1 MLLHVIAR
9 PGDCWAAMKHLLTEN
24 DEPQERRRRHVHRAI
39 AAYRALLAADVVE
52 QLDVPDA
59 EGRTAR
65 LTVDLQ
71 ADFALNQPLST
82 FALAAIGLLDPASET
97 YALDVVSVIESTLE
111 NPRPVLS
118 AQSFKARGEAVAAMK
133 SEGIEYEER
142 MELLEDVTYPQPLAE
157 LLDAAYETYRR
168 GHPWV
173 ADHELKPK
181 SIARDLYERSMT
193 FVEYVSFYQL
203 ARSEGLVLRYLADAY
218 KALRQTVP
226 EEARDE
232 ALGDLIVWLGELVRQ
247 VDSSLLDE
255 WEELLNPTEPGRRP
269 TGSVLD
275 ERPPPVTANER
286 AFRVL
291 VRNAMFRRVELVAR
305 RRFAELGELD
315 GESGW
320 DFEMWADAVAP
331 YFEQHGTLNTG
342 ADARGP
348 QLLIID
354 SDSRPGFWLVRQ
366 IFDDPAG
373 NHDWGISAEV
383 DLAASDD
390 AGVAVVTVTAV
401 DEL

>member
-1 MLLHVIAR
+1 
-9 PGDCWAAMKHLLTEN
+9 
-24 DEPQERRRRHVHRAI
+24 
-39 AAYRALLAADVVE
+39 
-52 QLDVPDA
+52 
-59 EGRTAR
+59 
-65 LTVDLQ
+65 
-71 ADFALNQPLST
+71 
-82 FALAAIGLLDPASET
+82 
-97 YALDVVSVIESTLE
+97 
-111 NPRPVLS
+111 
-118 AQSFKARGEAVAAMK
+118 
-133 SEGIEYEER
+133 
-142 MELLEDVTYPQPLAE
+142 MELLEDVSYPQPLAE

-173 ADHELKPK
+173 GDHELKPK

-255 WEELLNPTEPGRRP
+255 WEELLNPTEPARRP
-269 TGSVLD
+269 TGNVLD

-305 RRFAELGELD
+305 RRFTELGELD

-331 YFEQHGTLNTG
+331 YFEQHGSLNAG

-348 QLLIID
+348 HLLIID
-354 SDSRPGFWLVRQ
+354 RESRPGFWLVRQ

-373 NHDWGISAEV
+373 NHDWGIGAEV